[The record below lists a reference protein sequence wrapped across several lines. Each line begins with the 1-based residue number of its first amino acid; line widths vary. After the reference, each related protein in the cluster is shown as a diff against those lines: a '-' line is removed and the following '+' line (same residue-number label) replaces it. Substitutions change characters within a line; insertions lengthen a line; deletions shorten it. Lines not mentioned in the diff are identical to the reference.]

1 VKFNPLIFSGFDF
14 GGSSSGGA
22 YIGFKP
28 TVAVGADLPLVGNTA
43 GDVRTTQDTGQ
54 VWVWDSVNTR
64 WVDTGLTTT
73 VSFGSTPNSVGY
85 SLTLNNLGLNRI
97 ERHLELQP
105 ADATNPGLVSTTTQ
119 TFGGAKTFNSSLTV
133 VGATTLATSL
143 TGPLKAASG
152 IVSASAIN
160 LASEVTGTLPIAN
173 GGTSLTSTPTNG
185 QLLIGNGTNYTL
197 ATITGTSNQVSVSNG
212 SGSITLSTPQDIASA
227 SSPTFAGLTLTA
239 FSGVVKAS
247 AGVLSASAVSLTADV
262 SGVLPV
268 ANGGTNSSTALN
280 NNRFVISSG
289 GALVEHSA
297 VTASRAL
304 ASDTSGLPVAAT
316 TTSTELDYL
325 SGVTSSVQTQLN
337 SKIPSSEK
345 GANNGV
351 ATLDSGGKIPVTQ
364 LPNSVMEYQG
374 NWDASTNTPTLIDG
388 TGNAGDVYRVNVAGT
403 QDLGSGSIT
412 FAVGDWAVY
421 SGSIWEKSL
430 NSNAVTSVNGQT
442 GVVVL
447 STTNIS
453 EGTNLYFTDE
463 RSQDAVGGI
472 LTNSTTISLTYNDGL
487 NTIAADVNS
496 LSLTNS
502 EISTSAAIAR
512 SKLASGT
519 ASHVLIN
526 DGSGVMS
533 SEATLSLS
541 RGGTGLGT
549 APTNGQL
556 LIGNGTTY
564 TLATISGTSNQVS
577 VTNGAGSITLATPQ
591 DIHSGASPTFAGLTL
606 TGFSGFVKATAG
618 VLGTSSI
625 SLTADV
631 SGVLPVANG
640 GTNSSTSLSN
650 NRFIISSGGALVE
663 QAAITANRALTSDA
677 SGLPTASAT
686 TDTELGYLSG
696 VTSSVQ
702 TQINSKIS
710 SAEKGAANGV
720 ATLDSG
726 SKIPTAQLPDEV
738 MSYKGNWDASTNTPT
753 LIDGTGN
760 TGDIYKTSVGG
771 TQDLGSGSITFSVGD
786 WVLYNG
792 TVWEKAI
799 NSNSVTSVN
808 GQTGAVVL
816 TTTNI
821 AEGTNLY
828 FTDERSQDAVGGILT
843 NTTTVSLTYNDGGNT
858 IAADVNS
865 SSLTDT
871 QISASAAITRS
882 KLASGTADHVL
893 INNGSG
899 VMSSEATLSL
909 SRGGTG
915 LGTAPTNGQLLIGNG
930 TTYTLAT
937 ITGTSNQVSVSNG
950 AGTITLSTP
959 QDIHSGAS
967 PTFAGLT
974 LTGFGGVVKASGGTL
989 SASTIVNADINASAG
1004 IERSKIAAGTSN
1016 HIVIN
1021 DGTGFLS
1028 SEATLAVSRGGTNLS
1043 STPTNGQL
1051 LVGNGSG
1058 YTLATITAGTGIS
1071 VTNGAGTITITS
1083 QGSTGDIAETS
1094 FTAADNQVSAA
1105 NVTGFAFA
1113 NGTVRSFTALVSIVR
1128 DTTYA
1133 QYTLTGIQKAASWNL
1148 DQSLLGDDTGLEFS
1162 ITSGGQ
1168 IQYTS
1173 TNTGSSA
1180 TVKFRAITTT
1190 V

>member
-1 VKFNPLIFSGFDF
+1 MKFNPLIFSGFDF

-28 TVAVGADLPLVGNTA
+28 TVATGTDLPLVGNTA
-43 GDVRTTQDTGQ
+43 GDVRTTQDSGQ
-54 VWVWDSVNTR
+54 VWVWDATATR
-64 WVDTGLTTT
+64 WVDSGITTT
-73 VSFGSTPNSVGY
+73 ISFGSTPNSVGY
-85 SLTLNNLGLNRI
+85 TLTLNNVGLNRI
-97 ERHLELQP
+97 ERNLELQP

-133 VGATTLATSL
+133 VGSTTLATSL
-143 TGPLKAASG
+143 SGPLKAASG
-152 IVSASAIN
+152 VVSASAIN

-686 TDTELGYLSG
+686 TNTELGYLSG

-726 SKIPTAQLPDEV
+726 SKIPAAQLPDEV
-738 MSYKGNWDASTNTPT
+738 MSYKGNWNASTNTPT

-771 TQDLGSGSITFSVGD
+771 TQDLGSGSIIFSVGD

-821 AEGTNLY
+821 AEGTSLY
-828 FTDERSQDAVGGILT
+828 FTDERAQDAVGGILT
-843 NTTTVSLTYNDGGNT
+843 NTTTISLTYNDGLNT
-858 IAADVNS
+858 VAADVNS
-865 SSLTDT
+865 LSLTNSE
-871 QISASAAITRS
+871 ISTSAAIARS
-882 KLASGTADHVL
+882 KLASGTASHVL
-893 INNGSG
+893 INDGSG

-915 LGTAPTNGQLLIGNG
+915 LASTPTNGQILIGNG
-930 TTYTLAT
+930 TNYSLAA
-937 ITGTSNQVSVSNG
+937 ISGTTDQVTVTNG

-959 QDIHSGAS
+959 QSIATTSS

-1071 VTNGAGTITITS
+1071 VTNGAGTITIAS

>member
-1 VKFNPLIFSGFDF
+1 MKFNPLIFSGFDF

-28 TVAVGADLPLVGNTA
+28 TVATGTDLPLVGNTA
-43 GDVRTTQDTGQ
+43 GDVRTTQDSGQ
-54 VWVWDSVNTR
+54 VWVWDATATR
-64 WVDTGLTTT
+64 WVDSGITTT
-73 VSFGSTPNSVGY
+73 ISFGSTPNSVGY
-85 SLTLNNLGLNRI
+85 TLTLNNVGLNRI
-97 ERHLELQP
+97 ERNLELQP

-133 VGATTLATSL
+133 VGSTTLATSL
-143 TGPLKAASG
+143 SGPLKAASG
-152 IVSASAIN
+152 VVSASAIN

-726 SKIPTAQLPDEV
+726 SKIPAAQLPDEV
-738 MSYKGNWDASTNTPT
+738 MSYKGNWNASTNTPT

-771 TQDLGSGSITFSVGD
+771 TQDLGSGSIIFSVGD

-821 AEGTNLY
+821 AEGTSLY
-828 FTDERSQDAVGGILT
+828 FTDERAQDAVGGILT
-843 NTTTVSLTYNDGGNT
+843 NTTTISLTYNDGLNT
-858 IAADVNS
+858 VAADVNS
-865 SSLTDT
+865 LSLTNSE
-871 QISASAAITRS
+871 ISTSAAIARS
-882 KLASGTADHVL
+882 KLASGTASHVL
-893 INNGSG
+893 INDGSG

-915 LGTAPTNGQLLIGNG
+915 LASTPTNGQILIGNG
-930 TTYTLAT
+930 TNYSLAA
-937 ITGTSNQVSVSNG
+937 ISGTTDQVTVTNG

-959 QDIHSGAS
+959 QSIATTSS

-1071 VTNGAGTITITS
+1071 VTNGAGTITIAS

-1148 DQSLLGDDTGLEFS
+1148 DQSLLGDDIGLEFS

>member
-1 VKFNPLIFSGFDF
+1 MKFNPLIFSGFDF

-28 TVAVGADLPLVGNTA
+28 TVATGTDLPLVGNTA
-43 GDVRTTQDTGQ
+43 GDVRTTQDSGQ
-54 VWVWDSVNTR
+54 VWVWDATATR
-64 WVDTGLTTT
+64 WVDSGITTT
-73 VSFGSTPNSVGY
+73 ISFGSTPNSVGY
-85 SLTLNNLGLNRI
+85 TLTLNNVGLNRI
-97 ERHLELQP
+97 ERNLELQP

-133 VGATTLATSL
+133 VGSTTLATSL
-143 TGPLKAASG
+143 SGPLKAASG
-152 IVSASAIN
+152 VVSASAIN

-726 SKIPTAQLPDEV
+726 SKIPAAQLPDEV
-738 MSYKGNWDASTNTPT
+738 MSYKGNWNASTNTPT

-771 TQDLGSGSITFSVGD
+771 TQDLGSGSIIFSVGD

-821 AEGTNLY
+821 AEGTSLY
-828 FTDERSQDAVGGILT
+828 FTDERAQDAVGGILT
-843 NTTTVSLTYNDGGNT
+843 NTTTISLTYNDGLNT
-858 IAADVNS
+858 VAADVNS
-865 SSLTDT
+865 LSLTNSE
-871 QISASAAITRS
+871 ISTSAAIARS
-882 KLASGTADHVL
+882 KLASGTASHVL
-893 INNGSG
+893 INDGSG

-915 LGTAPTNGQLLIGNG
+915 LASTPTNGQILIGNG
-930 TTYTLAT
+930 TNYSLAA
-937 ITGTSNQVSVSNG
+937 ISGTTDQVTVTNG

-959 QDIHSGAS
+959 QSIATTSS

-1071 VTNGAGTITITS
+1071 VTNGAGTITIAS